1 MPALKIAING
11 YGRIGRNVHRLSLE
25 HPKLSV
31 RIINSRADAF
41 SHAYLL
47 KYDSLHGI
55 LNHEVEAQDA
65 HTLIIDGRPV
75 EVSQIHDEENYNWGD
90 LGIDIVIDCTGKGRS
105 YEKAKKHLEKGA
117 KKVLIT
123 APCKDISTFVIGVN
137 EKELNPEKYKVVS
150 NASCTTN
157 CIAPPLK
164 ILDEKFGILST
175 FVTSI
180 HSFTN
185 SQNLLDNSAKDF
197 RRARSAVMSVIPTT
211 TGSIRATGMILPS
224 LKGKIDGLA
233 FRVPI
238 ATSSVCDVDLHLKKK
253 TSAQEINDLF
263 KEVARDSY
271 YDKIID
277 VSEGPLV
284 SIDFKTNKHS
294 SIVDLP
300 LTQVIDGNYVK
311 LILWYDNE
319 WGYAARLCEMLQIL
333 GKDLL

>member
-1 MPALKIAING
+1 MALKIAING

-25 HPKLSV
+25 HKNLSV
-31 RIINSRADAF
+31 RAINSRADAF
-41 SHAYLL
+41 SHAHLL

-55 LNHEVEAQDA
+55 LDHEVSSEGKEN
-65 HTLIIDGRPV
+65 LIIDGKPV
-75 EVSQIHDEENYNWGD
+75 RVYQIYDENEYPWGD
-90 LGIDIVIDCTGKGRS
+90 LGIDIVVECTGKGRS
-105 YEKAKKHLEKGA
+105 YLKAKKHLEAGA
-117 KKVLIT
+117 KKVLVT
-123 APCKDISTFVIGVN
+123 APCKDINTFVIGVN
-137 EKELNPEKYKVVS
+137 EKEVDLKKDLIIS

-164 ILDEKFGILST
+164 ILDEKFGIESA

-185 SQNLLDNSAKDF
+185 SQNLLDNSANDF

-211 TGSIRATGMILPS
+211 TGSIRATGMIMPR

-238 ATSSVCDVDLHLKKK
+238 ATSSVCDVDIHFEKKV
-253 TSAQEINDLF
+253 SAEGINNLF
-263 KEVARDSY
+263 KGVARDPA

-277 VSEGPLV
+277 VSDGPLV

-294 SIVDLP
+294 SILDMP
-300 LTQVIDGNYVK
+300 LTQVINDYYAK

-319 WGYAARLCEMLQIL
+319 WGYAARLCDMLGIL
-333 GKDLL
+333 GEDL